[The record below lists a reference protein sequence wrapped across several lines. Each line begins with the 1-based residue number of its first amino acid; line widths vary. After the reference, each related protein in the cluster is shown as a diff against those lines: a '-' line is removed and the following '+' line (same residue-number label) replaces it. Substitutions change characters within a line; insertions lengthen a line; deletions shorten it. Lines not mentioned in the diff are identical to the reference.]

1 MLGDPKM
8 TELFFWTARERELI
22 RLKRESG
29 LASPWTKDE
38 ILAANRFTNVR
49 REHDKVT
56 VWFRNTLRDPLQ
68 ERPIPVVLA
77 TVVFR
82 TFNLIA
88 TGEKLAPMLR
98 AGKWDGSKAR
108 ALLAGQAPVVTG
120 AYIVRTPWGMNKLD
134 GVIKIID
141 GYLDTEVD
149 LAVTHAGS
157 LREAH
162 EALITVPYF
171 GHFTAYEVVSDL
183 RWTCVLRDAPDIMT
197 WANPGPGC
205 LRGMEYILGIPLPQS
220 RANRELCLANM
231 QRLLEL
237 SRKQRY
243 WPQDYGQW
251 EMREV
256 EHWLCEFSKYM
267 HAREGKRL
275 KRRFTP

>member
-1 MLGDPKM
+1 MRDKRML
-8 TELFFWTARERELI
+8 ELFFWTAREREMI

-29 LASPWTKDE
+29 QAPPWTKDTV
-38 ILAANRFTNVR
+38 LAANRFTNVR
-49 REHDKVT
+49 REHDRVT
-56 VWFRNTLRDPLQ
+56 VWFRNSLRDPLQ
-68 ERPIPVVLA
+68 DNPARVVLA

-82 TFNLIA
+82 TFNLVA
-88 TGEKLAPMLR
+88 TGEKLKPMLLR
-98 AGKWDGSKAR
+98 GAWDGSKAR
-108 ALLAGQAPVVTG
+108 TLLAGQAPVVTG
-120 AYIVRTPWGMNKLD
+120 AYIVRSPWGMNKLD
-134 GVIKIID
+134 GVIKIIN
-141 GYLDTEVD
+141 GFLDTDVLEGMREVS
-149 LAVTHAGS
+149 S
-157 LREAH
+157 LQEAH
-162 EALITVPYF
+162 TLLMQVPYF
-171 GHFTAYEVVSDL
+171 GHFTSYEIVSDL

-231 QRLLEL
+231 VWLLEC

-243 WPQDYGQW
+243 WPQELGQW

-267 HAREGKRL
+267 HAKEGKRL

>member
-49 REHDKVT
+49 REHDRVT
-56 VWFRNTLRDPLQ
+56 VWFRENLRDPLKD
-68 ERPIPVVLA
+68 RPQAVTMA

-82 TFNLIA
+82 TFNLVT
-88 TGEKLAPMLR
+88 TGEKLKPMLE
-98 AGKWDGSKAR
+98 AWDWDSGVAR
-108 ALLAGQAPVVTG
+108 NLLRGQAPIVTG
-120 AYIVRTPWGMNKLD
+120 AYIVRTPWGMNKLE
-134 GVIKIID
+134 GVLKIID
-141 GYLDTEVD
+141 GFED
-149 LAVTHAGS
+149 HAIMDE
-157 LREAH
+157 LIEATTLKQAH
-162 EALITVPYF
+162 ELLITVPYF